1 MSYAVVTTK
10 VDPQIK
16 RQAQETAKA
25 LGISLSVA
33 IKGFLRQFITT
44 KTIIFS
50 REDEIPNEATRKILR
65 QAELN
70 WKKGK
75 HSPLFKTG
83 EESVAWLEK
92 QGI

>member
-10 VDPQIK
+10 VDPQTK
-16 RQAQETAKA
+16 KEAQQVAKE
-25 LGISLSVA
+25 LGLSLSAV
-33 IKGFLRQFITT
+33 IKHFLRQFIRT
-44 KTIIFS
+44 KTITFS

-75 HSPLFKTG
+75 GSPLFKTG
-83 EESVAWLEK
+83 EEAVAWLEK

>member
-16 RQAQETAKA
+16 RAAQKTAKE
-25 LGISLSVA
+25 LGISLSAV
-33 IKGFLRQFITT
+33 IKHFLRQFIKT
-44 KTIIFS
+44 KTVTFS
-50 REDEIPNEATRKILR
+50 REDEIPNVATRKILK

-83 EESVAWLEK
+83 EEAAAWLEK
-92 QGI
+92 